1 MNSLYM
7 DYVLLI
13 CRAPGLA
20 KFLQRRKPD
29 WTFRVRRNTTLGGIV
44 APSYSLYSH
53 RTNVQ
58 AFGQTLGKTIMT
70 STAQQFVTYYR
81 VSTQRQGASGLGL
94 DAQRQTVAQ
103 YLSGS
108 VRTTVGEFV
117 EVETGKGSNA
127 LDRRPQLRLALDLCR
142 KTGATLLIAKLDRL
156 ARNVHFVS
164 GLMES
169 KVSFVACDL
178 PEANQLTIHI
188 MAAFAEHEA
197 RRISERTRD
206 ALAAAKARGVVL
218 GATGPANLKTCNDQ
232 RQQKALEFRER
243 LRPVLDGMVAQGL
256 TRRGMVER
264 LNDLGIKAPMGGMWS
279 LGQVQRTITSCI

>member
-1 MNSLYM
+1 MPLQESLIGINRYSS
-7 DYVLLI
+7 
-13 CRAPGLA
+13 
-20 KFLQRRKPD
+20 
-29 WTFRVRRNTTLGGIV
+29 FRVRYNSFNVHPWRHEGHFLQSVHTLDERPVMWTNQGNTV
-44 APSYSLYSH
+44 
-53 RTNVQ
+53 
-58 AFGQTLGKTIMT
+58 KTT
-70 STAQQFVTYYR
+70 PQQFVTYYR

-94 DAQRQTVAQ
+94 EAQRQTVNQ

-108 VRTTVGEFV
+108 TKTVLAEFV
-117 EVETGKGSNA
+117 EVETGKGTNA
-127 LDRRPQLRLALDLCR
+127 LDRRPQLRLALEQC
-142 KTGATLLIAKLDRL
+142 KKSGATLLIAKLDRL

-218 GATGPANLKTCNDQ
+218 GATGPANL
-232 RQQKALEFRER
+232 RQHTHDRQDAARAFQAR
-243 LRPVLDGMVAQGL
+243 LKPVLDGFVAQGL
-256 TRRGMVER
+256 SRRAMVSR
-264 LNDLGIKAPMGGMWS
+264 LNDLGIKAPMGGAWS
-279 LGQVQRTITSCI
+279 LGQVQRLAILCYG

>member
-1 MNSLYM
+1 
-7 DYVLLI
+7 
-13 CRAPGLA
+13 
-20 KFLQRRKPD
+20 
-29 WTFRVRRNTTLGGIV
+29 
-44 APSYSLYSH
+44 
-53 RTNVQ
+53 
-58 AFGQTLGKTIMT
+58 MT

-94 DAQRQTVAQ
+94 EAQRQTVLQ

-108 VRTTVGEFV
+108 ARTTVGEFV
-117 EVETGKGSNA
+117 EVETGKGADPLSK
-127 LDRRPQLRLALDLCR
+127 RPQLRLALEMCK

-218 GATGPANLKTCNDQ
+218 GATGPANLKTCNDL
-232 RQQKALEFRER
+232 RQQKAQEFRER
-243 LRPVLDGMVAQGL
+243 LRPVLDGMKAQGL
-256 TRRGMVER
+256 TRRAMAER
-264 LNDLGIKAPMGGMWS
+264 LNALGIKAPMGGLWS
-279 LGQVQRTITSCI
+279 LGQVHRTLSALLQRKHERQGAALPSELAKHDHLRQTEECPA